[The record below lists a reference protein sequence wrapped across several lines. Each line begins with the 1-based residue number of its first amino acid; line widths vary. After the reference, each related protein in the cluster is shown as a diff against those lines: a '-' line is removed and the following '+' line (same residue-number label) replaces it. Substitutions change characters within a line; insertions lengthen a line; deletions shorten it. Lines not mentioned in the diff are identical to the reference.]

1 MISLHQVVRVTKDVP
16 GEKVTKGMIGA
27 VVEVYEVPRRALEV
41 EFTDEEGRTIL
52 LATLAEEDV
61 EVVPG

>member
-16 GEKVTKGMIGA
+16 GEKVTKGMVGA
-27 VVEVYEVPRRALEV
+27 VVEVYEVPHRALEV
-41 EFTDEEGRTIL
+41 EFTDGEGRTIL

-61 EVVPG
+61 EVVPD